1 MTSPQQIV
9 EKLEILDGSRAGAR
23 DKAAVR
29 IEDIKELLQI
39 AQVKTKTL
47 TAAPT
52 MADFNSLLTDINE
65 ISSRLNSI
73 ALTIQRKLIR

>member
-1 MTSPQQIV
+1 MTTPQQIV

-29 IEDIKELLQI
+29 IEDVKELLQL
-39 AQVKTKTL
+39 AQVKTKSL

-52 MADFNSLLTDINE
+52 MDDFNSLLTDLNE
-65 ISSRLNSI
+65 MSNRLNTV
-73 ALTIQRKLIR
+73 AAAIQKKLIR

>member
-29 IEDIKELLQI
+29 IEDIKELLQL
-39 AQVKTKTL
+39 AQVKTQTL

-52 MADFNSLLTDINE
+52 MGDFNSLLKDLIE
-65 ISSRLNSI
+65 ISNRLNSI
-73 ALTIQRKLIR
+73 ALAIQKKIIR

>member
-9 EKLEILDGSRAGAR
+9 EKVEILDGSRAGAR

-29 IEDIKELLQI
+29 IEDIKELLQL
-39 AQVKTKTL
+39 AQVKTQTL

-52 MADFNSLLTDINE
+52 MGDFNSLLKDITE
-65 ISSRLNSI
+65 ISNRLNSI
-73 ALTIQRKLIR
+73 AISIQKKIIR

>member
-1 MTSPQQIV
+1 MASQQQII
-9 EKLEILDGSRAGAR
+9 EKVEILDGSRAGAR

-29 IEDIKELLQI
+29 IEDVQELLQL

-52 MADFNSLLTDINE
+52 MNDFNSLLRDLNE
-65 ISSRLNSI
+65 ISNRLNSV
-73 ALTIQRKLIR
+73 AMSIQRKIIR